1 MFHFPQ
7 SLSSFEWKGENGLRG
22 RRGIRNAILI
32 LPSQC
37 CGNRLR
43 NNRRL
48 QESTPNRGSRFGKR
62 KIFLNYTFKLNCI
75 QLCKR
80 GKAQQN
86 KKKKNVQL
94 PVGGRKF
101 PHLLLWACRLLS
113 LRPFLV
119 RGIRMQKDN
128 TDRNFRA
135 KPDAITCTDILAL
148 GSPRLPPP
156 RPPCLVLSCLARSG
170 HQESPLPL
178 LLLLLFFMVLQVE

>member
-1 MFHFPQ
+1 M
-7 SLSSFEWKGENGLRG
+7 
-22 RRGIRNAILI
+22 GIGSGITDCKRA
-32 LPSQC
+32 Q
-37 CGNRLR
+37 
-43 NNRRL
+43 
-48 QESTPNRGSRFGKR
+48 PNRGSRFGKR
-62 KIFLNYTFKLNCI
+62 QIFLNYTFKLNCI

-80 GKAQQN
+80 GKAQQD

-135 KPDAITCTDILAL
+135 KPDAITCTDIIAL
-148 GSPRLPPP
+148 GSPRLTPPL
-156 RPPCLVLSCLARSG
+156 PPCLVLSCLARSG

-178 LLLLLFFMVLQVE
+178 LLLLLFIMVLQVE